1 MDPTRDNPI
10 IRFTTFW
17 WGLGTFLL
25 FALLLAVIW
34 MFNRQAPESLED
46 VVAKARYET
55 QIKIAQAQAASLSPA
70 AIEAAIPAVAGQ
82 LVAAKPAAVAKPEQ
96 LVPVP
101 VPATK
106 AAGSSAVAPALRDAA
121 LAVAEPVDFGV
132 METGKALSLICASCH
147 GRNFTGGRFVGPV
160 GDLIR
165 IQLRGMQGRYPVK
178 GVAYDFATGLSAPPN
193 FTTSEYRLYPGM
205 PAFAFRTDEQIAA
218 VLTYVRNSFGNKA
231 SVVTAAQVAMFR
243 SEVGKPQ
250 LTTQELTQQ

>member
-17 WGLGTFLL
+17 WGLGTFLM

-34 MFNRQAPESLED
+34 LFNRQAPASLED

-55 QIKIAQAQAASLSPA
+55 KVKIAQAQAASLSPA
-70 AIEAAIPAVAGQ
+70 AIEAAIPGVAEQ

-101 VPATK
+101 ASAPK
-106 AAGSSAVAPALRDAA
+106 AAGSSAVEPGVRDAA
-121 LAVAEPVDFGV
+121 LAVAEPVDPMV
-132 METGKALSLICASCH
+132 METGKALSLVCASCH

-165 IQLRGMQGRYPVK
+165 IQLRGMRGRYPVK
-178 GVAYDFATGLSAPPN
+178 SAAYDFAAALSASGSL
-193 FTTSEYRLYPGM
+193 TTSEYGHYPGM
-205 PAFAFRTDEQIAA
+205 PSFAFRTDEQIAA
-218 VLTYVRNSFGNKA
+218 VLTYLRNSFGNKA
-231 SVVTAAQVAMFR
+231 SAVTIAQVAILR
-243 SEVGKPQ
+243 GEVGKPQ
-250 LTTQELTQQ
+250 LTTQELTQH